1 MERNPVVLESTS
13 VILFELCLLAGL
25 WVGEVILS
33 GRLDQEPRARG
44 RNGGP
49 SSKRARACSVDS
61 SISLGQRCQAP
72 ATEHDL
78 GQRAVGLLYSPDPSS
93 EPQPRTGAT
102 VSRWGE
108 IKRARFCGSK
118 SGRRSSDS
126 SAGAR
131 APGVFAPTV

>member
-1 MERNPVVLESTS
+1 MVLESTS

-25 WVGEVILS
+25 WVGEVIRS

-72 ATEHDL
+72 ATERDL
-78 GQRAVGLLYSPDPSS
+78 GQRASWPLAQS
-93 EPQPRTGAT
+93 
-102 VSRWGE
+102 
-108 IKRARFCGSK
+108 GSQL
-118 SGRRSSDS
+118 
-126 SAGAR
+126 R
-131 APGVFAPTV
+131 APTPDWRHSQPVGRDKAGKVLQVQIRKAQLR